1 MRLLHV
7 YVKNL
12 ESKELRGEEMAYMEE
27 VSLISRA
34 KGNSVPIFCRQALL
48 STGLWLP
55 THNSK
60 IH

>member
-27 VSLISRA
+27 VSLFSRA
-34 KGNSVPIFCRQALL
+34 EGNAVLIFHRQALL
-48 STGLWLP
+48 STG
-55 THNSK
+55 S
-60 IH
+60 